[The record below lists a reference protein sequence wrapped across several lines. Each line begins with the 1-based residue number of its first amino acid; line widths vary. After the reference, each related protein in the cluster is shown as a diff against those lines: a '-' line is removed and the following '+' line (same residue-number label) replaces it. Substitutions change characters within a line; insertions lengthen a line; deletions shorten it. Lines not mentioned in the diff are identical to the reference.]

1 MGDRLS
7 PVLPAR
13 PPRTPPPR
21 RRPTPSRPWCSV
33 RAGQQPSLSGCW
45 GRGRVKGAD
54 PRMSPGPAWGPERWG
69 DTVPPRRGSGGET
82 LCHPAEGRG
91 EKHAVCQC
99 PPPLLPSHCP
109 REPAVGQAPAAGGS
123 CPRARLGQH
132 PRHGGRPPLRTHPKP
147 GKSEQAL
154 AGPAVLW
161 PHGPVPASTVAYFLP
176 GAWKCGSAFTH
187 RARGPGKQK
196 EAQEPAGAWW
206 ALPQPSGAPALATT
220 CVPQSRQGGPCA
232 PAFALQG
239 VCTLSCPGPP
249 DSPRSSRGPT
259 PEGLWA

>member
-1 MGDRLS
+1 MSGQDSS
-7 PVLPAR
+7 PAFP
-13 PPRTPPPR
+13 
-21 RRPTPSRPWCSV
+21 
-33 RAGQQPSLSGCW
+33 SGCW

-69 DTVPPRRGSGGET
+69 DTVPPSRGKRGEARGLSVSPVPAAFPLPPRAGCGSGSRGGRE
-82 LCHPAEGRG
+82 LPSSPPGPAPPARG
-91 EKHAVCQC
+91 EA
-99 PPPLLPSHCP
+99 
-109 REPAVGQAPAAGGS
+109 
-123 CPRARLGQH
+123 
-132 PRHGGRPPLRTHPKP
+132 PLRTHPKP

-220 CVPQSRQGGPCA
+220 CVPQSRQGGPRA